1 MTRTL
6 CILLFVAQLFVSVVV
21 NAQVVTA
28 QVSAKQVPVGQ
39 PFEYAITINTNPNS
53 YAPPSFGG
61 LTVMGGPNQSISMQQ
76 INGQAPTQQITLSWV
91 LVGQKEGKYTIGV
104 AEVHAGAN
112 RYTTQAIAV
121 EIGKGSNSQQGGAK
135 GEQKANAPSGT
146 DYFIRTSTNK
156 TSCYVGEQITIT
168 QKVFAR
174 NAIIGYSKKLPVSY
188 DGFYCQQV
196 ESPTQGQL
204 MSENI
209 DGVQFFTHEATRIL
223 ATANQAGKISL
234 GPIEGEIVVR
244 RQSNARPRTI
254 WEQFMGVPVT
264 EDVQIPVRSKP
275 VVIDVLPLPEAG
287 KPASFNGAVGNF
299 SSKVDVTRKELKAN
313 EAFNLKMTI
322 SGKGN
327 IKLLDAPKL
336 NLPESFEAYEPKIAE
351 TANSKTFDFLIIP
364 RHEGEFTIESI
375 DFSYFSLDTKKYV
388 TLPSG
393 EIKIKVLP
401 PDAGSAGTQVYA
413 PQTQVKETEND
424 IRYIKKGEFELVKT
438 ETEFFNSGTHLALL
452 LLPLLALT
460 AGIVV
465 RRNHIRNN
473 SNLVLVRERKAA
485 KLARKQLAN
494 AEKLM
499 SQNKKDEFYT
509 EILAAI
515 NSYLSNK
522 LNIPVAD
529 LSKETV
535 NQVLRQR
542 NLTEELLTKLNTTIE
557 NGEYAKYA
565 PGALSGDLKSVYN
578 DTVTLITGLE
588 DHLNKNHK

>member
-1 MTRTL
+1 MTRAL
-6 CILLFVAQLFVSVVV
+6 CILLFVAQLFVTVVV

-61 LTVMGGPNQSISMQQ
+61 LSVMGGPNQSSSMQWV
-76 INGQAPTQQITLSWV
+76 NGQTSTQLTLSWV
-91 LVGQKEGKYTIGV
+91 LVAQKEGKYTIGV
-104 AEVHAGAN
+104 AEVNAGSTK
-112 RYTTQAIAV
+112 YTTQAITVEAV
-121 EIGKGSNSQQGGAK
+121 KGNTSQQGAK

-452 LLPLLALT
+452 LLPLLALI